1 MKSTSTDARRGRLLA
16 SCAAF
21 ALGLGLLGSAHAQLS
36 TATVNGRVSENAAAQ
51 AGAKVVATQIGTGF
65 VTRATSDQTGS
76 YVLPGLRPG
85 RYQITATAPDG
96 RSVSQILDVQVGQS
110 ATLDL
115 AVAAPST
122 AVSEV
127 VVTAAPTHARETK
140 TSEVATNITTL
151 QIDNLPQSD
160 RNFLNFAIL
169 APGVRLSTDPLRKT
183 FAGGANG
190 SAAESLTSSQTNVF
204 IDGASLKSNVQQGG
218 IVGQD
223 SSRGNPFSQLAVQE
237 FRVSTQNFKA
247 EYEDAGTSIITAIT
261 KSGSNEF
268 HGELFGLFQNQNF
281 EEKDF
286 FTKKND
292 LPKPKED
299 KKQYGVSLGGPIIK
313 DKLFFFG
320 AYEVNDQVRNG
331 QVIAQGDAAR
341 QAAVPFPLT
350 PFLGTFPSP
359 FREDLAFGKLTW
371 RMTDENTVEASAS
384 YRKEHDIRGFGGQG
398 SGANVS
404 AQQAQN
410 IKNTVATFKL
420 QDTYQGQSWLN
431 EASVDYLDST
441 FNPDIANPNLVG
453 QNFFGV
459 IQIGG
464 FSSSQQ
470 TNERDLTF
478 RDNVTL
484 FNLDW
489 HGSHV
494 VKFGGKVSFDK
505 YRVQNGQNTNPQY
518 NFDINPGLNESFAQ
532 PFEALLGTGVPN
544 VSAKDTQVGVF
555 IQDDWKP
562 TDQLTINAGLR
573 WDYES
578 NANNDDYVTPP
589 DAVAALRA
597 LDTILSSQPGNFF
610 HANDYI
616 STGSNRHPYKGEFQP
631 RIGASYD
638 WFGDQKTVLFA
649 GYGRYYDRTLFRN
662 AAEESLF
669 RQFTLRSFEFSPDG
683 APRNGQP
690 TIKFQPQFLTLAGL
704 NGLIASGQAPNGELR
719 VLRND
724 QKPPYTDQFSIGV
737 RQRIGEWNTSLT
749 LSEEL
754 GKNEIGYF
762 PANRTVAR
770 NAGGFLDFIPVPG
783 FANVVASSN
792 DRATRYT
799 AVYLTAERP
808 YREDSPWGATIA
820 YTYARSKQRGFDFN
834 FDFPNIANAAFVPNA
849 ADLRHQLVVS
859 GIVGL
864 PYGFKASTLITLNS
878 GAPFSVVD
886 ASRGFGDT
894 GNGNALRIGD
904 FAHSGSFSQVD
915 VRLAK
920 DFEFVPGPKFEMALQ
935 VFNLFNHDN
944 LGCNDSFK
952 PPLPEVNAN
961 FGNPACIVGPPRTL
975 QLEANYK
982 F

>member
-1 MKSTSTDARRGRLLA
+1 MNNILTQARRGRLLA

-21 ALGLGLLGSAHAQLS
+21 ALGLGLAGVANAQLS
-36 TATVNGRVSENAAAQ
+36 TATVEGRVSESAKAQ
-51 AGAKVVATQIGTGF
+51 AGATVVATQTGTGF
-65 VTRATSDQTGS
+65 VSRATTDQSGA

-85 RYQITATAPDG
+85 RYTITATAVDG
-96 RSVSQILDVQVGQS
+96 HSASQTLDVQVGQS

-115 AVAAPST
+115 AVGAAAT
-122 AVSEV
+122 VSEL
-127 VVTAAPTHARETK
+127 VVTAAPSHARETK

-151 QIDNLPQSD
+151 QIDTLPQSD

-169 APGVRLSTDPLRKT
+169 APGIRLSTDPLRKT

-204 IDGASLKSNVQQGG
+204 IDGVSLKSNVQQGG

-223 SSRGNPFSQLAVQE
+223 SSRGNPFSQMAVQE

-261 KSGSNEF
+261 KSGTNDY
-268 HGELFGLFQNQNF
+268 HGEIFGLFSNQNL

-313 DKLFFFG
+313 DQLFFFG
-320 AYEVNDQVRNG
+320 AYEVNDQVRSG

-341 QAAVPFPLT
+341 QAAVGFPLT
-350 PFLGTFPSP
+350 PFLGSFPSP

-371 RMTDENTVEASAS
+371 RMSDQNTLEASAS

-398 SGANVS
+398 SGPNVS
-404 AQQAQN
+404 VEQAQN
-410 IKNTVATFKL
+410 IKNTVFTAKL
-420 QDTYQGQSWLN
+420 QDTYQGEHWLN
-431 EASVDYLDST
+431 EATVDYLDST
-441 FNPDIANPNLVG
+441 FNPDIANPNLIG
-453 QNFFGV
+453 RNFFGV
-459 IQIGG
+459 IEVGG

-470 TNERDLTF
+470 TTEHDLTL

-489 HGSHV
+489 YGNHV

-505 YRVQNGQNTNPQY
+505 FQVQNGQNTNPQF
-518 NFDINPGLNESFAQ
+518 NFNIDPANNETFAQ
-532 PFEALLGTGVPN
+532 PFEALLGTGVPS
-544 VSAKDTQVGVF
+544 VSARDTQVGLF

-562 TDQLTINAGLR
+562 TAQLTVNLGLR

-578 NANNDDYVTPP
+578 NANNDSFVTPP

-597 LDTILSSQPGNFF
+597 LDAILSTQPGNFF

-669 RQFTLRSFEFSPDG
+669 RQFTLRSFEFSADG

-690 TIKFQPQFLTLAGL
+690 TIKFQPSFLSLAGL
-704 NGLIASGQAPNGELR
+704 NGLIASGLAPNGELR

-724 QKPPYTDQFSIGV
+724 QKPPYTDQFSAGV

-754 GKNEIGYF
+754 GHNEIGYF

-770 NAGGFLDFIPVPG
+770 DANGFLGFIPVPG
-783 FANVVASSN
+783 FGNVVASSN
-792 DRATRYT
+792 DRATRYM

-820 YTYARSKQRGFDFN
+820 YTYARAKQRGFDFN
-834 FDFPNIANAAFVPNA
+834 FDFPNIANAEFVPNA

-878 GAPFSVVD
+878 GAPFNVVD
-886 ASRGFGDT
+886 ASHGFGDK
-894 GNGNALRIGD
+894 GPGNAIRIGD
-904 FAHSGSFSQVD
+904 FAHSGTFSQVD

-920 DFEFVPGPKFEMALQ
+920 DFEFVPGQKVEMALE
-935 VFNLFNHDN
+935 VFNLFNHAN
-944 LGCNDSFK
+944 LGCNDGFK
-952 PPLPEVNAN
+952 PPLPDMNTN
-961 FGNPACIVGPPRTL
+961 FGNPGCVVGPPRSL